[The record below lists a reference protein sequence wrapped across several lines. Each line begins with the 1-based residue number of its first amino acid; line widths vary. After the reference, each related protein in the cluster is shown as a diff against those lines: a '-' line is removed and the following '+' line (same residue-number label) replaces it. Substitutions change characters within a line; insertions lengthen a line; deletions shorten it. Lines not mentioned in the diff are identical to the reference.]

1 MTRINSTE
9 KNRFYQEKAELGVRA
24 EGAVGCC
31 WLLLPLGRVPP
42 ARPRGGTQEA
52 KRVNGVGQTLFNEAS
67 APTREHSDQ
76 RPQVLPANICSFICP
91 FLPASLT
98 KHLAPCLLPSRK
110 STRGSHP
117 YPNTIGC

>member
-52 KRVNGVGQTLFNEAS
+52 KRVDGVGQTLFNEAS
-67 APTREHSDQ
+67 APTCEHSDQ
-76 RPQVLPANICSFICP
+76 RPTGPSN
-91 FLPASLT
+91 
-98 KHLAPCLLPSRK
+98 KHLLIYLPIPSTFTYQAPSSVPAAW
-110 STRGSHP
+110 
-117 YPNTIGC
+117 